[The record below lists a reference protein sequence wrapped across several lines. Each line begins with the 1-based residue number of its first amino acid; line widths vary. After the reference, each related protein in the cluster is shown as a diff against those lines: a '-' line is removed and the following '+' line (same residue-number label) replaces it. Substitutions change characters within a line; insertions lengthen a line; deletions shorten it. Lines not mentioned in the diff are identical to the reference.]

1 MSKKNMFSNKV
12 YDTLS
17 VVSVL
22 WLPAFSTF
30 YFTMSSLWG
39 LPHAKE
45 VVGTMAAISTFLG
58 TILRMS
64 KKAYNAN
71 DSNYDGVIN
80 VTMPTP
86 DSTLYSLELNGD
98 PDGINNMKQMKFKVN
113 PYSGD

>member
-1 MSKKNMFSNKV
+1 VTKTNFFSNKV
-12 YDTLS
+12 YDLLS
-17 VVSVL
+17 VIAVL
-22 WLPAFSTF
+22 WMPAFATF

-39 LPHAKE
+39 LPYAKE
-45 VVGTMAAISTFLG
+45 VVGSMAAFSTFLG

-71 DSNYDGVIN
+71 DNNFDGVIN

-98 PDGINNMKQMKFKVN
+98 PADINKLKNMNFKVN